1 MNYHDRR
8 PQEISTLWLLGV
20 ISGASRGCGCENAPA
35 FDVAVTSRA
44 LAATSRAF
52 PTPDPLMALLQLDE
66 QQIKTW
72 TRAQKDQWWLDNV
85 YRGDM
90 AQLTWRSGITGFLL
104 GGILAS
110 TALYILAKTGIGIGV
125 GLTSVLLSFAMFRS
139 MSTAGIAKD
148 FTVLENNATQ
158 SIATSAGYVMAPL
171 GAGLTAY
178 MVMTGHVLPWWQ
190 MVVWLIVVS
199 ITGVLLAFPMK
210 RRFINED
217 QLPFPEG
224 RACGVVLDSLYTGGA
239 EVGLFKARLLYV
251 SAAVTAAWELLVMD
265 GWQRL
270 IQFKILRMNV
280 WAGLQEP
287 WTLHEHLDDY
297 YYAFLA
303 KANLAAPKIL
313 GTDIRQLGL
322 RFSLDFAMLGIG
334 GLMGVAV
341 ATSVLI
347 GGIVNLAILAP
358 VMIEHGDIVART
370 LANGHVVPISRAEI
384 VNQWSIWW
392 GVSMMVVGAM
402 AGLFAKPELFTKAFK
417 SMGKIARSKEP
428 RSDVLEHIEVP
439 LWVSW
444 IGVPIF
450 SILGAWATHE
460 FFGVPWL
467 LSLVSLPLIFILTVI
482 CTNSMALTSW
492 MPIGAVAKITQFS
505 VGMVDRV
512 NPASNLLPAT
522 MTAQISMNAASLLSD
537 IKPGYMLG
545 GKPRHQVWGH
555 VIGIVSGAIFSV
567 PLFFLLFLR
576 PDASG
581 VVDATKIMSDAFP
594 MPAALQWRGVAEIIA
609 KGFHG
614 APHTAVMAAAIAA
627 VVALLMEMARIFTKG
642 RFPLSAVSVGLGV
655 VLPFDSCVAMWIGAM
670 GFWILGR
677 IYRAPG
683 TQGHKIWV
691 EGSEPICAGLI
702 SAAALMGICDALI
715 NVFLT

>member
-1 MNYHDRR
+1 
-8 PQEISTLWLLGV
+8 
-20 ISGASRGCGCENAPA
+20 
-35 FDVAVTSRA
+35 
-44 LAATSRAF
+44 
-52 PTPDPLMALLQLDE
+52 MALLQLNDE
-66 QQIKTW
+66 QIKTW
-72 TRAQKDQWWLDNV
+72 TRTQKDEWWLANV

-90 AQLTWRSGITGFLL
+90 AQLTVRSGLTGFLL
-104 GGILAS
+104 GGVLAA

-125 GLTSVLLSFAMFRS
+125 GLTSVLLSFALFRGLS
-139 MSTAGIAKD
+139 SAGIAKD
-148 FTVLENNATQ
+148 FTVLENNCTQ
-158 SIATSAGYVMAPL
+158 SIATSAGYVIAPL

-178 MVMTGHVLPWWQ
+178 MAMTGVVLPWWQ
-190 MVVWLIVVS
+190 IMIWLVIVS
-199 ITGVLLAFPMK
+199 ITGVLMAFPMK

-239 EVGLFKARLLYV
+239 DVGLFKARLLAV
-251 SAAVTAAWELLVMD
+251 SAAVTTVWELLALD

-280 WAGLQEP
+280 WAGMKEP
-287 WTLHEHLDDY
+287 WYLHEHLDDY
-297 YYAFLA
+297 YYMWLA
-303 KANLAAPKIL
+303 KMHMAAPKIL

-322 RFSLDFAMLGIG
+322 RFSLDFSMLGVG

-341 ATSVLI
+341 ASSVLI
-347 GGIVNLAILAP
+347 GGVLNLAILAP
-358 VMIEHGDIVART
+358 IMIERGDIVART
-370 LANGHVVPISRAEI
+370 LANGQVVNISRAEI

-392 GVSMMVVGAM
+392 GVSMMVVGALV
-402 AGLFAKPELFTKAFK
+402 GLFAKPDLFTKAFK
-417 SMGKIARSKEP
+417 SMSRIAGAPVVRN
-428 RSDVLEHIEVP
+428 DVLKHIEVP

-444 IGVPIF
+444 IGVPVF
-450 SILGAWATHE
+450 GLAGAWITHA
-460 FFGVPWL
+460 FFDVPWL
-467 LSLVSLPLIFILTVI
+467 LSLVSLPLIYVLTVI
-482 CTNSMALTSW
+482 CANSMALTSW
-492 MPIGAVAKITQFS
+492 MPIGALAKITQFS
-505 VGMVDRV
+505 VGMVDRA
-512 NPASNLLPAT
+512 NPASNLLPAA

-581 VVDATKIMSDAFP
+581 AMDATRIMSETFP
-594 MPAALQWRGVAEIIA
+594 MPAAVQWQGVAEIIA

-614 APHTAVMAAAIAA
+614 APTSAVWAAGLAA
-627 VVALLMEMARIFTKG
+627 VAAVLMEAARIVSKG

-677 IYRAPG
+677 IYRTPG
-683 TQGHKIWV
+683 TKANDIWV
-691 EGSEPICAGLI
+691 EGAEPICAGLI

-715 NVFLT
+715 NVFIN

>member
-1 MNYHDRR
+1 
-8 PQEISTLWLLGV
+8 
-20 ISGASRGCGCENAPA
+20 
-35 FDVAVTSRA
+35 
-44 LAATSRAF
+44 
-52 PTPDPLMALLQLDE
+52 MALHQLNE
-66 QQIKTW
+66 EQIKTW
-72 TRAQKDQWWLDNV
+72 TRAQKDEWWLKTV

-90 AQLTWRSGITGFLL
+90 PQLTVRSAITGFLL
-104 GGILAS
+104 GGILAA
-110 TALYILAKTGIGIGV
+110 TALYVLAKTGIGLGV

-139 MSTAGIAKD
+139 LAAAGLAKD

-158 SIATSAGYVMAPL
+158 SIATSAGYVIAPL
-171 GAGLTAY
+171 CAGLAAY
-178 MVMTGHVLPWWQ
+178 MVMTGNVLSWWQ
-190 MVVWLIVVS
+190 MMVWMIVVS
-199 ITGVLLAFPMK
+199 ITGVLMAFPMK
-210 RRFINED
+210 RKFINED

-224 RACGVVLDSLYTGGA
+224 RACGVVLDSLYTCGA
-239 EVGLFKARLLYV
+239 EVGMFKAKLLYV
-251 SAAVTAAWELLVMD
+251 SAAITAVWQLMVSD

-270 IQFKILRMNV
+270 IQFKILRMNA
-280 WAGLQEP
+280 WAAMKEP
-287 WTLHEHLDDY
+287 WVLHDHLDDY
-297 YYAFLA
+297 YYMWLA
-303 KANLAAPKIL
+303 KVHLAAPKIL

-322 RFSLDFAMLGIG
+322 RFSLDASMLGVG

-347 GGIVNLAILAP
+347 GAVINLAILAP
-358 VMIEHGDIVART
+358 IMIQHGDIVART
-370 LANGHVVPISRAEI
+370 LANGHVVQISRPEI

-392 GVSMMVVGAM
+392 GVSMMVVGAV

-417 SMGKIARSKEP
+417 SMQKMAGSREP

-444 IGVPIF
+444 IGVPVF
-450 SILGAWATHE
+450 GLLGAWVTHD

-467 LSLVSLPLIFILTVI
+467 LSIVSLPLIFVLTVI

-492 MPIGAVAKITQFS
+492 MPLGAVAKITQFS
-505 VGMVDRV
+505 VGMVDRA
-512 NPASNLLPAT
+512 NPASNLLPAS

-555 VIGIVSGAIFSV
+555 VIGIVSGAIFAV
-567 PLFFLLFLR
+567 PLFFLLFLT

-581 VVDATKIMSDAFP
+581 VRSASTIISEKFA
-594 MPAALQWRGVAEIIA
+594 MPAAVQWQGVAEIIA

-614 APHTAVMAAAIAA
+614 APSSAVMAAAIAA
-627 VVALLMEMARIFTKG
+627 VVALLMEFARIFTKG

-670 GFWILGR
+670 GFWIMGR
-677 IYRAPG
+677 IYRTPG
-683 TQGHKIWV
+683 TKAHEIWV
-691 EGSEPICAGLI
+691 EGAEPIAAGLI

-715 NVFLT
+715 NVFLA